1 MSGHDRRNAHQI
13 AACAGHARVRPPRWC
28 KLERTLS
35 FVLADSQHSGGCE
48 ALLSFWGEPFMAQAT
63 GRDVPRFVFHV
74 HQHSELLPHLL
85 ELEGCSAHFRSRTQ

>member
-1 MSGHDRRNAHQI
+1 MPPPYRTPALFDALLRPAIDNAAVGSIQ
-13 AACAGHARVRPPRWC
+13 
-28 KLERTLS
+28 

-48 ALLSFWGEPFMAQAT
+48 ALLSFGGEPFMAQAA

-74 HQHSELLPHLL
+74 HQHSELLPHVL